1 MTVTFHAAKVGLW
14 VHPGKEHAGRVETV
28 DIGIPVTW
36 GGAPE
41 PRTAGLIGARARV
54 RLAPRGP
61 RSTKFSSGAVL
72 VVGGSTGLTGAVCLT
87 ATGAMRAG
95 AGWVRVG
102 VPASLNPIFEVKL
115 TEVMSVPLP
124 TRTAR

>member
-1 MTVTFHAAKVGLW
+1 M
-14 VHPGKEHAGRVETV
+14 
-28 DIGIPVTW
+28 
-36 GGAPE
+36 
-41 PRTAGLIGARARV
+41 
-54 RLAPRGP
+54 
-61 RSTKFSSGAVL
+61 L

-102 VPASLNPIFEVKL
+102 VPASLNEIFEVKL

-124 TRTAR
+124 DRDGLLSEEAAADAIEAAERADCVVLGPGLGRSDGDVRLRRERWPSASSGRW